1 MTQKLQSPQL
11 TLFAF
16 HLLHE
21 MTQDF
26 QEAAKEGDVLW
37 RRCASLGQEL
47 GISQL
52 ETLPEM
58 LKTADTSFASQQ
70 PYVELLQPQ
79 RFLSFQADSGL
90 KHPYLAATVYPVQL
104 HDTYALDLTLHY
116 VDEDTVV
123 EVKDLSQ
130 LNPNGCLLPRHI
142 QPTLGQTLVLL
153 AEPTQ
158 IPCDYKALADECVEA
173 LLEGVDYPALNLKST
188 TNEQPPYLSCVA
200 EGELFSSPIFEYEV
214 IGGVQNPLAQCH
226 ILVWL
231 NVYPEKTL
239 PLAQKAE
246 PWLLRL
252 LCYRSKILYA
262 VHGAQVCSDR
272 ARTLYNQLEK
282 KTHVFSNLSSQ
293 SAKQLE
299 ELKALVNDAPP
310 IAFEFSRYLRDI
322 KDHGTTIN
330 ANAENYAASLAK
342 IRALSLTGDELGFWQ
357 DFYDRKCKQF
367 QEQIQVDLKYYE
379 PGMNLFEQ
387 MISTIRARVEI
398 ELAERDRSLER
409 TIQILAIGL
418 GAGGLVASSSG
429 QIDKPFL
436 LPFSTNIP
444 HPVILTFFLS
454 VVTALIFGG
463 MTWWITRVEK

>member
-1 MTQKLQSPQL
+1 MTQKLKSPQL

-26 QEAAKEGDVLW
+26 QEAAKEAVVLW
-37 RRCASLGQEL
+37 RKCASLGQEL

-58 LKTADTSFASQQ
+58 LKNADTSLASQQ
-70 PYVELLQPQ
+70 TYVELLQPQ
-79 RFLSFQADSGL
+79 RYLSFQADSSS
-90 KHPYLAATVYPVQL
+90 KPPYLAGEVYPVQL

-116 VDEDTVV
+116 ANEDTVV

-130 LNPNGCLLPRHI
+130 LNPNGCLLPRQI
-142 QPTLGQTLVLL
+142 QASLGQTLVLF

-173 LLEGVDYPALNLKST
+173 LLQGVDYPSLESATGGQL
-188 TNEQPPYLSCVA
+188 PCLSRVA

-214 IGGVQNPLAQCH
+214 ISGGIQSPLEQCH
-226 ILVWL
+226 ILVWF
-231 NVYPEKTL
+231 NVYPEKTI

-272 ARTLYNQLEK
+272 SRTLYNQLER
-282 KTHVFSNLSSQ
+282 KTHVFGNLPSK

-387 MISTIRARVEI
+387 MIATIRARVEI

-436 LPFSTNIP
+436 APFSTNTP
-444 HPVILTFFLS
+444 HPVILTLFLS
-454 VVTALIFGG
+454 FLAALVFGG
-463 MTWWITRVEK
+463 VTRWITRPKK

>member
-1 MTQKLQSPQL
+1 MENQETLSKKLTQKLKSPQL

-37 RRCASLGQEL
+37 RKCASLGEEL

-52 ETLPEM
+52 ETLPEI
-58 LKTADTSFASQQ
+58 LKTADTSLASQQ

-79 RFLSFQADSGL
+79 RFLSFQADSGSN
-90 KHPYLAATVYPVQL
+90 HPYLAGEVYPVQL

-116 VDEDTVV
+116 ANADTVV

-130 LNPNGCLLPRHI
+130 LNPNGCLLPRQI
-142 QPTLGQTLVLL
+142 KPSLGQTLVLFV
-153 AEPTQ
+153 EPTQ

-173 LLEGVDYPALNLKST
+173 LLQGADYPSLESATGGKL
-188 TNEQPPYLSCVA
+188 PCLSRVA

-214 IGGVQNPLAQCH
+214 ISGGIQSPLEQCH
-226 ILVWL
+226 ILVWF
-231 NVYPEKTL
+231 NVYPEKTI
-239 PLAQKAE
+239 PSAQKAE

-272 ARTLYNQLEK
+272 ARTLYNQLER
-282 KTHVFSNLSSQ
+282 KTHVFSNLSSK

-330 ANAENYAASLAK
+330 ANAQNYAASLAK

-398 ELAERDRSLER
+398 ELAQRDRSLER
-409 TIQILAIGL
+409 TIQILGIGR
-418 GAGGLVASSSG
+418 GC
-429 QIDKPFL
+429 
-436 LPFSTNIP
+436 
-444 HPVILTFFLS
+444 
-454 VVTALIFGG
+454 
-463 MTWWITRVEK
+463 

>member
-1 MTQKLQSPQL
+1 
-11 TLFAF
+11 
-16 HLLHE
+16 

-37 RRCASLGQEL
+37 RKCASLGQEL

-58 LKTADTSFASQQ
+58 LKNSDTSLASQQ
-70 PYVELLQPQ
+70 TYVELLQPQ
-79 RFLSFQADSGL
+79 RYLSFQADSGS
-90 KHPYLAATVYPVQL
+90 KHPYLAGEVYPVQL

-116 VDEDTVV
+116 ANADTLV

-130 LNPNGCLLPRHI
+130 LNPNGCLLPRQI
-142 QPTLGQTLVLL
+142 QASLGQTLVLF

-173 LLEGVDYPALNLKST
+173 LLQGVDYPSLESATGGQL
-188 TNEQPPYLSCVA
+188 PCLSRVA

-214 IGGVQNPLAQCH
+214 ISGGIQSPLDQCH
-226 ILVWL
+226 ILVWF
-231 NVYPEKTL
+231 NVYPEKTI

-262 VHGAQVCSDR
+262 VHGVQVCSDR
-272 ARTLYNQLEK
+272 ARTLYNQLER
-282 KTHVFSNLSSQ
+282 KTHVFSNLSSK

-436 LPFSTNIP
+436 PPFSTNTP
-444 HPVILTFFLS
+444 HPVILTLFLS
-454 VVTALIFGG
+454 FLAALVFGG
-463 MTWWITRVEK
+463 VTRWITRPKK

>member
-1 MTQKLQSPQL
+1 MTQKLQNPQL

-26 QEAAKEGDVLW
+26 QEAAKEADVLW
-37 RRCASLGQEL
+37 RKCATLGEEL

-52 ETLPEM
+52 KDLPEM
-58 LKTADTSFASQQ
+58 LKTADTSLASQQ

-79 RFLSFQADSGL
+79 RYLSFQADSGS

-116 VDEDTVV
+116 ANEDTVV

-130 LNPNGCLLPRHI
+130 LNPNGCLLPRQI
-142 QPTLGQTLVLL
+142 QPSLGQTLVLF

-173 LLEGVDYPALNLKST
+173 LLQGVDYPSLESATGGQL
-188 TNEQPPYLSCVA
+188 PCLSRVA

-214 IGGVQNPLAQCH
+214 ISGGIQSPLEQCH
-226 ILVWL
+226 ILVWF
-231 NVYPEKTL
+231 NVYPKKTI

-272 ARTLYNQLEK
+272 ARTLYNQLER
-282 KTHVFSNLSSQ
+282 KTHVFGNLSSQ

-330 ANAENYAASLAK
+330 ANAENYAASLAT
-342 IRALSLTGDELGFWQ
+342 IRTLSLTGDELGFWQ
-357 DFYDRKCKQF
+357 NFYDRKCKQF

-398 ELAERDRSLER
+398 ELAEGDRSLER
-409 TIQILAIGL
+409 TVQILAIGL

-436 LPFSTNIP
+436 PPFSTDTP
-444 HPVILTFFLS
+444 HPVILTLFLS
-454 VVTALIFGG
+454 FLAALVFGG
-463 MTWWITRVEK
+463 VTRWITRPKK

>member
-1 MTQKLQSPQL
+1 
-11 TLFAF
+11 
-16 HLLHE
+16 

-26 QEAAKEGDVLW
+26 QQAAKAGDVLW
-37 RRCASLGQEL
+37 RKCASLGEEL

-52 ETLPEM
+52 EILPEM
-58 LKTADTSFASQQ
+58 LKNADTSLASQQ
-70 PYVELLQPQ
+70 PYIELLQPQ
-79 RFLSFQADSGL
+79 RYLSLQADSSS
-90 KHPYLAATVYPVQL
+90 KHPYLAATVYPIQL

-116 VDEDTVV
+116 VDADTVV

-130 LNPNGCLLPRHI
+130 LNPNRCLLPRQI
-142 QPTLGQTLVLL
+142 QPSLGQTLVLF

-158 IPCDYKALADECVEA
+158 IPCDYKALADECIEA
-173 LLEGVDYPALNLKST
+173 LLQGVDSPALNLKST
-188 TNEQPPYLSCVA
+188 ANEQPPYLSCVA

-214 IGGVQNPLAQCH
+214 IGGVQSPLAQCH

-231 NVYPEKTL
+231 NVSPEKTL
-239 PLAQKAE
+239 PLAQKVE

-252 LCYRSKILYA
+252 LCYRSKILYS

-272 ARTLYNQLEK
+272 ARTIYNQLERK
-282 KTHVFSNLSSQ
+282 AHVFSNLSSK

-310 IAFEFSRYLRDI
+310 IAFEFSRYLRDM

-330 ANAENYAASLAK
+330 ANVENYAASLAK
-342 IRALSLTGDELGFWQ
+342 IRTLSLTGDELGFWQ

-398 ELAERDRSLER
+398 EQAQRDRSLER

-436 LPFSTNIP
+436 LPFSIDTP
-444 HPVILTFFLS
+444 HHVVLTFFLS
-454 VVTALIFGG
+454 VVAALVFGG
-463 MTWWITRVEK
+463 VTWWITRVQK